1 MIQKRSHMAYK
12 RKEPWK
18 FIPRRDLFPDAEPPY
33 NRAASAS
40 TAPAPSN
47 RTTVRQEAKPV
58 YPASGRPWKSPLP
71 DPRPLKPVKPG
82 GKPRSI
88 RPEFLL
94 LLFAG
99 GILLRP
105 GLKKLEGIYHPRS
118 IQMLKTLGPYL
129 HEAEQDIVYSAAGF
143 MEALYLIK
151 DVINHTYHKR
161 NRADLLHVPS
171 DPAARKVEAIKAM
184 KPYLSQDSRKRMDRA
199 LSFYE
204 NAERF
209 HRNIALYRN
218 SRTLTGDQKVNPF
231 QSISEMLKVIH
242 PILPEEQKEKAEKTM
257 QIMKIIDAAGTA
269 EQLTRKDKKEK
280 KRQAE
285 ETEKDDQ
292 IQKIMDS
299 LTPMLNEEQKESM
312 DVIMKMAQL
321 LSQPE
326 QSENMDYDEQ

>member
-47 RTTVRQEAKPV
+47 RTTVRQEAKPA

-105 GLKKLEGIYHPRS
+105 GLKKREGIYHPRS

-129 HEAEQDIVYSAAGF
+129 HESEQDIVYSAAGF

-151 DVINHTYHKR
+151 DVKNHTYHKR
-161 NRADLLHVPS
+161 NRADCS
-171 DPAARKVEAIKAM
+171 MCR
-184 KPYLSQDSRKRMDRA
+184 
-199 LSFYE
+199 
-204 NAERF
+204 
-209 HRNIALYRN
+209 
-218 SRTLTGDQKVNPF
+218 
-231 QSISEMLKVIH
+231 
-242 PILPEEQKEKAEKTM
+242 PI
-257 QIMKIIDAAGTA
+257 
-269 EQLTRKDKKEK
+269 
-280 KRQAE
+280 RQPGRW
-285 ETEKDDQ
+285 KQ
-292 IQKIMDS
+292 
-299 LTPMLNEEQKESM
+299 
-312 DVIMKMAQL
+312 
-321 LSQPE
+321 
-326 QSENMDYDEQ
+326 